1 MTDITEDLFA
11 ESLIAFRHEL
21 HRFPELSNQEFE
33 TTARIRQQLEQH
45 HIRVLD
51 LPLKTGLVAEVG
63 PVSGPLVVLR
73 SDIDALPIEEQSG
86 VDYRSQNPGV
96 MHACGHDF
104 HSTAA
109 LGAAILLKKMKLRC
123 RAVSEFCFRQ
133 QKKPARG
140 HLISLIPGHWQKLS
154 LSSDCTMTRR
164 CRPE

>member
-109 LGAAILLKKMKLRC
+109 LGAAILLKK
-123 RAVSEFCFRQ
+123 
-133 QKKPARG
+133 
-140 HLISLIPGHWQKLS
+140 
-154 LSSDCTMTRR
+154 
-164 CRPE
+164 